1 MLLPIYIYLSMK
13 AQNVHPAHPD
23 FIFAPP
29 AKFDSAPGAE
39 QTRGGGSRGGFRVL
53 VRGVRGGKRSKLKI
67 FCTPI
72 SIFCTPCR
80 GCQFLQGGA
89 NH

>member
-53 VRGVRGGKRSKLKI
+53 VRGVRGKAGPKSQIKHPTK
-67 FCTPI
+67 P
-72 SIFCTPCR
+72 
-80 GCQFLQGGA
+80 
-89 NH
+89 